1 MSPEQ
6 CQGRELEPPSDLY
19 SLGII
24 GYEMLS
30 GRTPFDSATQLGFIA
45 KHLRETPPR
54 LRSVSMLVPESIERV
69 IMRTLEKEPGDR
81 QRSATQLAN
90 ELRLAVEEAEARMQ
104 DLSGRDTL
112 VGVAP
117 SDKATAVI
125 LPAAETMKHAAP
137 RTPPQAT
144 RTHDR
149 RADEPTKP
157 EFPPAVPAKSGL
169 LTLSAAA
176 LVIAV
181 LSISAYFFTRKSQ
194 SSPATP
200 SPTATPIGDLGEMAL
215 IRGGAFVMG
224 SDEGDADERPEH
236 EVTVSD
242 FYLDKT
248 EVTNEQYKKCVDAK
262 QCPAPP
268 HWTNGS
274 FAQETA
280 LLPVTHV
287 TWADA
292 AAFARFAGK
301 RLPTEA
307 EWEYAARGGTS
318 NNFYPWGSRWEKNAA
333 NVARENSRTL
343 APVGSFKKDQ
353 VFGVFDLAGNV
364 SEWVED
370 DYTTYVKREPIDGCK
385 GCKVYRGGNFIDE
398 IKDSKASKR
407 WAVFADVTQQFD
419 KLVFPRVGFR
429 CAKDAK

>member
-1 MSPEQ
+1 
-6 CQGRELEPPSDLY
+6 
-19 SLGII
+19 
-24 GYEMLS
+24 
-30 GRTPFDSATQLGFIA
+30 
-45 KHLRETPPR
+45 
-54 LRSVSMLVPESIERV
+54 
-69 IMRTLEKEPGDR
+69 
-81 QRSATQLAN
+81 
-90 ELRLAVEEAEARMQ
+90 
-104 DLSGRDTL
+104 
-112 VGVAP
+112 
-117 SDKATAVI
+117 
-125 LPAAETMKHAAP
+125 
-137 RTPPQAT
+137 
-144 RTHDR
+144 
-149 RADEPTKP
+149 
-157 EFPPAVPAKSGL
+157 
-169 LTLSAAA
+169 
-176 LVIAV
+176 
-181 LSISAYFFTRKSQ
+181 
-194 SSPATP
+194 
-200 SPTATPIGDLGEMAL
+200 MAL